1 MVIVIVITALIA
13 HWNSF
18 IRSPISYQNRNVA
31 TKLDDSSSMISSDT
45 NKTTSVLVPAE
56 QIKVTS
62 SDFESVPSS
71 DSFILVY
78 DNNEQ
83 EEKLFLSSLDDNDDR
98 KEECTLLPDLS
109 SFDNPGEVNS
119 LRRTLGLEK
128 PTCYT
133 QYLPVFE
140 NYTRI
145 RLSNVKQ
152 HLSLHIPKTGGTS
165 LCQLARSHN
174 ISTPKT
180 NNCYEFYRFNPI
192 WCCFKFGDRQAW
204 HHKNGT
210 LACDAL
216 DNKLSN
222 FAFTMN
228 ENYLDHPL
236 CMNDKI
242 HSVLLREPIE
252 RGLSQERHVRGFNSQ
267 NPMLPNVLSVRLNM
281 TRNNY
286 MTWALAIGSI
296 NTTSKVT
303 TKPDRDLLEV
313 AKTTLLQ
320 LDFLYDPLSSRD
332 EECNSAILKLMN
344 FNSTK
349 LQHTN
354 KAKTPKLSENITREQ
369 YTEWNALDI
378 ELYQYATKLMEL
390 DCNFFLR
397 LVNETE
403 S

>member
-1 MVIVIVITALIA
+1 
-13 HWNSF
+13 
-18 IRSPISYQNRNVA
+18 
-31 TKLDDSSSMISSDT
+31 
-45 NKTTSVLVPAE
+45 
-56 QIKVTS
+56 
-62 SDFESVPSS
+62 
-71 DSFILVY
+71 
-78 DNNEQ
+78 
-83 EEKLFLSSLDDNDDR
+83 
-98 KEECTLLPDLS
+98 
-109 SFDNPGEVNS
+109 
-119 LRRTLGLEK
+119 
-128 PTCYT
+128 
-133 QYLPVFE
+133 
-140 NYTRI
+140 
-145 RLSNVKQ
+145 
-152 HLSLHIPKTGGTS
+152 
-165 LCQLARSHN
+165 
-174 ISTPKT
+174 
-180 NNCYEFYRFNPI
+180 
-192 WCCFKFGDRQAW
+192 
-204 HHKNGT
+204 
-210 LACDAL
+210 
-216 DNKLSN
+216 
-222 FAFTMN
+222 
-228 ENYLDHPL
+228 
-236 CMNDKI
+236 MNDKI

-267 NPMLPNVLSVRLNM
+267 NPMLPNVLSGRLNM

-313 AKTTLLQ
+313 AKSTLLQ

-397 LVNETE
+397 LVNKTE